1 MASDVYRYKIG
12 DIAVTVLPD
21 GFRMTPTDNY
31 LANASKEERDDFV
44 AKYSGMKPELVAAVN
59 LPEYTTE
66 FNVPSLKANLDIA
79 VRQKLAKPFDLDVMI
94 WKP

>member
-1 MASDVYRYKIG
+1 
-12 DIAVTVLPD
+12 
-21 GFRMTPTDNY
+21 
-31 LANASKEERDDFV
+31 
-44 AKYSGMKPELVAAVN
+44 MKPELVAAVN

-79 VRQKLAKPFDLDVMI
+79 VRQKLAKPFDLDSMI

>member
-31 LANASKEERDDFV
+31 LANASKEELH
-44 AKYSGMKPELVAAVN
+44 AQLT
-59 LPEYTTE
+59 LL
-66 FNVPSLKANLDIA
+66 LKAVEMQIVWSSN
-79 VRQKLAKPFDLDVMI
+79 VRRAAAERRGPNASFQKA
-94 WKP
+94 